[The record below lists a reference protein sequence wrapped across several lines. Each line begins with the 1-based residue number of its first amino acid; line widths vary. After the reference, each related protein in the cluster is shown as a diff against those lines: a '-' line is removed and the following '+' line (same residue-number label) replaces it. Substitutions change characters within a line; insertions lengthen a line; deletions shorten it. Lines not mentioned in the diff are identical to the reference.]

1 MKKMIKSI
9 LTIMV
14 ILFASISLFN
24 CAYAQNDVTA
34 TGNTPS
40 LISTQ
45 NTAANQVTQNNQ
57 TNTQITTTV
66 SSTSSADDGFLSPTN
81 IINILLI
88 AVGVVLILLAIA
100 ILTKIGKSK

>member
-1 MKKMIKSI
+1 MKKIMKTI
-9 LTIMV
+9 LTLAIL
-14 ILFASISLFN
+14 LFASISLFN
-24 CAYAQNDVTA
+24 CSYAENEVTTSGDA
-34 TGNTPS
+34 AS

-45 NTAANQVTQNNQ
+45 NTAANQ

-66 SSTSSADDGFLSPTN
+66 SSTSSADEGLLSPTN

-88 AVGVVLILLAIA
+88 AVGVVLVLLGIA

>member
-9 LTIMV
+9 LMLA
-14 ILFASISLFN
+14 ILVFASISLFN
-24 CAYAQNDVTA
+24 CAYAQNEVTT
-34 TGNTPS
+34 TGNTTSP
-40 LISTQ
+40 ISAQ
-45 NTAANQVTQNNQ
+45 NTAANQVNQTNQ

-88 AVGVVLILLAIA
+88 AVGIVLILLAIA